1 MIYILTIFTILYMT
15 LTIAVL
21 LVCML
26 IIYDFTTTSY
36 SAIIGS
42 MLAHVIL
49 TYILLSNE
57 VQLL

>member
-1 MIYILTIFTILYMT
+1 MT